1 MQETWKSV
9 IGYEGIY
16 EVSNNGKVRSVDRI
30 GKRTFNTERKLKW
43 KELSLG
49 NCKGYRIVRM
59 GNDGG
64 IRTEKVHRLVAEAF
78 LPKVEGKTFV
88 NHKNSNRSDNR
99 VENLEWCNSVENNT
113 HRHLKTKTSS
123 RFTGVYYKPK
133 LAAWQATGRVNGKN
147 IHLGTFKTDK
157 EAYSAKLD
165 FNKKNRV
172 VNKYVQP

>member
-1 MQETWKSV
+1 MANPSRLFH
-9 IGYEGIY
+9 Y
-16 EVSNNGKVRSVDRI
+16 
-30 GKRTFNTERKLKW
+30 RTFNTERKLKG

-64 IRTEKVHRLVAEAF
+64 IRTEKVHRLVAKAF

-113 HRHLKTKTSS
+113 HRHLKTK
-123 RFTGVYYKPK
+123 
-133 LAAWQATGRVNGKN
+133 QAQGLQAFITNLN
-147 IHLGTFKTDK
+147 
-157 EAYSAKLD
+157 
-165 FNKKNRV
+165 
-172 VNKYVQP
+172 